1 MYKMIVLTAVI
12 TSLVMNSVFYIVTRK
27 PTIATVD
34 IVAITTDFIQ
44 KEARKN
50 HSNHEKER
58 AIKAFS
64 HRLETA
70 LDELSYSKNLV
81 LLPKEAVI
89 KGSPDYTTMLSGI
102 VAEELKP

>member
-50 HSNHEKER
+50 HSNHEKEL